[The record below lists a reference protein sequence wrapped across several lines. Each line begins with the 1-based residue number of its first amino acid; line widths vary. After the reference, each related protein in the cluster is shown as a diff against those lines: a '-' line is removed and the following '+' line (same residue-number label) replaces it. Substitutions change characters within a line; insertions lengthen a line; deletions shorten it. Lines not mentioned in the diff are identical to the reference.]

1 MDRGVNNLVWTT
13 SHQFV
18 GQKLMISFF
27 LLPQKEKN
35 TVFNQGQ
42 KEWIRIVKVLQ
53 VQEEFAHQNQSEYV
67 LSVSVF
73 STGEC
78 NLKYLMAYLNI

>member
-1 MDRGVNNLVWTT
+1 MRLT
-13 SHQFV
+13 
-18 GQKLMISFF
+18 
-27 LLPQKEKN
+27 
-35 TVFNQGQ
+35 
-42 KEWIRIVKVLQ
+42 IVKVLQ
-53 VQEEFAHQNQSEYV
+53 VQEEFAHQNQSECPLKYV